1 MTTSS
6 RKFWDAM
13 YEGRSTLE
21 EVNSQPHRT
30 AKNQTEERFLS
41 LLSDV
46 EGLEVLEVG
55 CGTGKLAGY
64 LAKRGAHVTATD
76 ISRNAIERT
85 RERAEANQVTERITL
100 RRIDALKLKE
110 LGATYDLVVG
120 KFVLHHIE
128 PFEEFVGVVYDLL
141 KEEGKAV
148 FMENNSRNPIL
159 HFARENLAGRFGIPK
174 YGDFE
179 EHPLEPREVEV
190 LERRFGRARQD
201 YPEFVFFRLLNTY
214 LFRGADFLS
223 PLFSLNK
230 WIDRMLYRS
239 IPSLRKYSY
248 YQIVEASKR

>member
-1 MTTSS
+1 M
-6 RKFWDAM
+6 
-13 YEGRSTLE
+13 
-21 EVNSQPHRT
+21 
-30 AKNQTEERFLS
+30 
-41 LLSDV
+41 
-46 EGLEVLEVG
+46 G
-55 CGTGKLAGY
+55 CGSGKLAVY

-85 RERAEANQVTERITL
+85 RERAEANQVSEHIPI

-120 KFVLHHIE
+120 NFDLHHIE

-148 FMENNSRNPIL
+148 FMENSFRNTI
-159 HFARENLAGRFGIPK
+159 
-174 YGDFE
+174 
-179 EHPLEPREVEV
+179 
-190 LERRFGRARQD
+190 
-201 YPEFVFFRLLNTY
+201 

-223 PLFSLNK
+223 PLLSLNK